1 MTMETVEDLVATTE
15 MVANSPLGTELTEAQ
30 CASLAAKASV
40 VGLNDGDYMLKK
52 DEVDNKLYVIIS
64 GAAEVVIESIA
75 GDIISLH
82 LLRVGD
88 MAGELGFLD
97 GKPRS
102 ASLRAVG
109 TCIAYTLCR
118 DDFEDFIKE
127 DPDLMYKVMR
137 AITRTVHDILCKMN
151 SEHVEMNNYIYK
163 QHGRY

>member
-1 MTMETVEDLVATTE
+1 MTTENVEDLVATPE
-15 MVANSPLGTELTEAQ
+15 MIAKSPLGVELSESQ
-30 CASLAAKASV
+30 CISLASKAGV
-40 VGLNDGDYMLKK
+40 VGLNDGEFLLEK
-52 DEVDNKLYVIIS
+52 DEIGSTLYVIIS
-64 GAAEVVIESIA
+64 GQAEVVVESIG
-75 GDIISLH
+75 GDMVSLH
-82 LLRVGD
+82 LLREGD

-109 TCIAYTLCR
+109 TCIAYTLR
-118 DDFEDFIKE
+118 REDFESYIQD

-151 SEHVEMNNYIYK
+151 REHVEMNNYIYK

>member
-1 MTMETVEDLVATTE
+1 MTTENVEDLVATPE
-15 MVANSPLGTELTEAQ
+15 MIAKSPLGVELSESQ
-30 CASLAAKASV
+30 CISLASKAGV
-40 VGLNDGDYMLKK
+40 VGLNDSEFLLEK
-52 DEVDNKLYVIIS
+52 DEIGSTLYVIIS
-64 GAAEVVIESIA
+64 GQAEVVVESIG
-75 GDIISLH
+75 GDMVSLH
-82 LLRVGD
+82 LLREGD

-109 TCIAYTLCR
+109 TCIAYTLR
-118 DDFEDFIKE
+118 REDFESYIQD

-151 SEHVEMNNYIYK
+151 REHVEMNNYIYK

>member
-64 GAAEVVIESIA
+64 GAAEVVIESVA

-88 MAGELGFLD
+88 L
-97 GKPRS
+97 
-102 ASLRAVG
+102 SL
-109 TCIAYTLCR
+109 IH
-118 DDFEDFIKE
+118 I
-127 DPDLMYKVMR
+127 
-137 AITRTVHDILCKMN
+137 
-151 SEHVEMNNYIYK
+151 
-163 QHGRY
+163 